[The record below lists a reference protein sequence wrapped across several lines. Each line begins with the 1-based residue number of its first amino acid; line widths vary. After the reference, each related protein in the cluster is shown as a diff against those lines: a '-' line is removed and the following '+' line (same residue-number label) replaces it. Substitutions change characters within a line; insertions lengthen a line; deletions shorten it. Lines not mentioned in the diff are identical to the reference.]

1 MVVEADI
8 ADNHIICLRKS
19 VRFGSVDTLG
29 FRMKKTFSTMA
40 LSYGFSFLGAGR
52 ERRRG
57 LFFAGGYGRS
67 RLQNP
72 RRSAE
77 QLSRWGEEERRT
89 EGVPPST
96 ASKGLEIIGRYGDCG
111 LVSARG
117 EQGDGIADETEK
129 APDSQKE
136 SGAFG

>member
-52 ERRRG
+52 GRRRG

-77 QLSRWGEEERRT
+77 QRSRWGEEERRT
-89 EGVPPST
+89 EGVPPPT
-96 ASKGLEIIGRYGDCG
+96 ASKRLEFGDCG
-111 LVSARG
+111 LASAWG
-117 EQGDGIADETEK
+117 VQGDGIADETEK

>member
-1 MVVEADI
+1 MLEKKRPVRVGRYTRFQNEEDVFHHGVVIWIFLPWRGTRTAP
-8 ADNHIICLRKS
+8 
-19 VRFGSVDTLG
+19 G
-29 FRMKKTFSTMA
+29 A
-40 LSYGFSFLGAGR
+40 LFCWV
-52 ERRRG
+52 
-57 LFFAGGYGRS
+57 YGRG